1 MLTKEQKII
10 NIVQDDLPIKVLP
23 NRQVLP
29 KLREIFTEHEI
40 NLDTVFEMLCLIDN
54 GIAGGITAE
63 ICPLDF
69 DRSTA
74 KSAFLSSITHFRIKV
89 GEKHFT
95 LLEKYRQDRI
105 RDLKRQD
112 AFNPF
117 RR

>member
-1 MLTKEQKII
+1 MSLVLAVAEKSIKNAADSSEILRGSSKQ
-10 NIVQDDLPIKVLP
+10 NIFKFI
-23 NRQVLP
+23 
-29 KLREIFTEHEI
+29 
-40 NLDTVFEMLCLIDN
+40 
-54 GIAGGITAE
+54 E

-74 KSAFLSSITHFRIKV
+74 KTAFLSSITHFRIKV